1 MANQQERFRE
11 LISRHREVL
20 FRHAQYL
27 ASSPSFADD
36 LVQDTAERA
45 LRAFPRFSN
54 GGNARGWLIA
64 IMNNLFIDSCRHR
77 ARDRSVGPARL
88 ETLSAGEPAEVARW
102 RTIASEQLQAVV
114 PLLDPQ
120 ARELITLYLSGV
132 RSYRGLSARLGIP
145 ERTVGTRLHR
155 ARRKLRVLLE
165 ERWPRIEVVFAW
177 R

>member
-1 MANQQERFRE
+1 MPNERETFRE
-11 LISRHREVL
+11 LISQHREVL
-20 FRHAQYL
+20 LRHAQYL
-27 ASSPSFADD
+27 VSSASFADD

-54 GGNARGWLIA
+54 GGNARGWLIT

-77 ARDRSVGPARL
+77 AMERSEGGARL
-88 ETLSAGEPAEVARW
+88 ETLSAPDPAEIARW
-102 RTIASEQLQAVV
+102 RTVATEQLQAVV

-120 ARELITLYLSGV
+120 ARELITLYLGGV
-132 RSYRGLSARLGIP
+132 RSYRGLSTRLGIP
-145 ERTVGTRLHR
+145 EKTVGTRLHR

-165 ERWPRIEVVFAW
+165 ERCPRIEVIFAW